1 MMQIR
6 CEDRQRIFLDG
17 SAEEWAGLELHAAS
31 CAECAK
37 ELQAWKALSV
47 AAKEL
52 RDYQEVPGLWPR
64 IEAALAQQARESA
77 FRQPWLERLS
87 FWRNV
92 PMVWQTA
99 VAGALVL
106 LMAVTATYLYL
117 NRRTVPGPEVVT
129 YNPLLKDSKVA
140 EVERAERAY
149 MKAIDK
155 LAAEAKPQLDT
166 PDSPLMANYREK
178 LLMLDGAIDELRMHA
193 GQNPSNA
200 HLRYQLL
207 SMYQEKQATLQ
218 EVLETK
224 P

>member
-1 MMQIR
+1 MMAIR
-6 CEDRQRIFLDG
+6 CEDRERIFRDG
-17 SAEEWAGLELHAAS
+17 SAEQWAALELHAAS

-37 ELQAWKALSV
+37 ELQAWKSLSV
-47 AAKEL
+47 AAEEL
-52 RDYQEVPGLWPR
+52 RDYRESPGLWPR
-64 IEAALAQQARESA
+64 IESALAQQAQQSA
-77 FRQPWLERLS
+77 SHTPWLERRS
-87 FWRNV
+87 FWRNL
-92 PMVWQTA
+92 PMLWQTA

-106 LMAVTATYLYL
+106 LMAVTAGYLYVH
-117 NRRTVPGPEVVT
+117 RRPVSGPSET
-129 YNPLLKDSKVA
+129 YNPLLQDSKVA
-140 EVERAERAY
+140 EVERAEREY

-178 LLMLDGAIDELRMHA
+178 LIMLDGAIDELRIEA

>member
-1 MMQIR
+1 
-6 CEDRQRIFLDG
+6 
-17 SAEEWAGLELHAAS
+17 
-31 CAECAK
+31 
-37 ELQAWKALSV
+37 
-47 AAKEL
+47 
-52 RDYQEVPGLWPR
+52 
-64 IEAALAQQARESA
+64 LAQQARQSA
-77 FRQPWLERLS
+77 LHKPWLERLS
-87 FWRNV
+87 FWHNL

-99 VAGALVL
+99 LAGALVL
-106 LMAVTATYLYL
+106 LMTVTVGFVYVHRHPA
-117 NRRTVPGPEVVT
+117 PGPVKT
-129 YNPLLKDSKVA
+129 YNPLLRDSKVA
-140 EVERAERAY
+140 EVERAERDY

-178 LLMLDGAIDELRMHA
+178 LIMLDGAIDELRMHA

>member
-1 MMQIR
+1 MMQIK
-6 CEDRQRIFLDG
+6 CEDRERIFLDG
-17 SAEEWAGLELHAAS
+17 NTEEWAGLELHAAS

-37 ELQAWKALSV
+37 ELQAWKSLSV
-47 AAKEL
+47 AAQEL
-52 RDYQEVPGLWPR
+52 RDYQENPAFWPR
-64 IEAALAQQARESA
+64 IEAALAQQARQSA
-77 FRQPWLERLS
+77 LHKPWVQRLS

-92 PMVWQTA
+92 PMAWQTA
-99 VAGALVL
+99 LAGALVL
-106 LMAVTATYLYL
+106 LMALSAGYVYKHRHIT
-117 NRRTVPGPEVVT
+117 PGPLET
-129 YNPLLKDSKVA
+129 NNPLLRDSKVA
-140 EVERAERAY
+140 EVERAERDY
-149 MKAIDK
+149 MQAIDK

-178 LLMLDGAIDELRMHA
+178 LIMLDGAIDELRMHA

>member
-1 MMQIR
+1 MMQIK
-6 CEDRQRIFLDG
+6 CEDREGIFLDG
-17 SAEEWAGLELHAAS
+17 NAEEWAALELHAAS

-47 AAKEL
+47 AAQEL
-52 RDYQEVPGLWPR
+52 RDYQESPGLWLR
-64 IEAALAQQARESA
+64 IESALAQQAQQSAPHES
-77 FRQPWLERLS
+77 WLERLS

-92 PMVWQTA
+92 PMVWQTTL
-99 VAGALVL
+99 AGALVL
-106 LMAVTATYLYL
+106 LMAVAAGYVYMH
-117 NRRTVPGPEVVT
+117 RHPGPGPDVAS
-129 YNPLLKDSKVA
+129 NPLLKDSKVV
-140 EVERAERAY
+140 EVERAEREY
-149 MKAIDK
+149 LKAIDK

-166 PDSPLMANYREK
+166 PDSQLMANYREK
-178 LLMLDGAIDELRMHA
+178 LMMLDGAIDELRMHA

>member
-1 MMQIR
+1 MQIK
-6 CEDRQRIFLDG
+6 CEDRERIFLDG
-17 SAEEWAGLELHAAS
+17 SGEEWAGLELHAAS

-37 ELQAWKALSV
+37 ELQAWKSLSV
-47 AAKEL
+47 AAREL
-52 RDYQEVPGLWPR
+52 RDYQEVPALWPR
-64 IEAALAQQARESA
+64 IESALAQQARQSA
-77 FRQPWLERLS
+77 LHGSLLDRVS

-92 PMVWQTA
+92 PAVWQTA
-99 VAGALVL
+99 LAGALVL
-106 LMAVTATYLYL
+106 LMAVSAGYIYMQ
-117 NRRTVPGPEVVT
+117 RRALPGTVES
-129 YNPLLKDSKVA
+129 YSPLLKDSKVA
-140 EVERAERAY
+140 EVERAEREY
-149 MKAIDK
+149 MQAIDK

-178 LLMLDGAIDELRMHA
+178 LIMLDGAIDDLRMHA

>member
-1 MMQIR
+1 MMQIK
-6 CEDRQRIFLDG
+6 CEDRERIFLDG

-31 CAECAK
+31 CSECAE
-37 ELQAWKALSV
+37 ELQAWKSLSI
-47 AAKEL
+47 AAERL
-52 RDYQEVPGLWPR
+52 RDYQENPALWPR
-64 IEAALAQQARESA
+64 IESALAQQAQQSA
-77 FRQPWLERLS
+77 SKLWLERLS

-99 VAGALVL
+99 LAGALVL
-106 LMAVTATYLYL
+106 LMAVTAGFVYTH
-117 NRRTVPGPEVVT
+117 RHSAPGPVET
-129 YNPLLKDSKVA
+129 YNPLLRDSKVA
-140 EVERAERAY
+140 EVERAERDY

-178 LLMLDGAIDELRMHA
+178 LIMLDGAIDELRMHA

>member
-1 MMQIR
+1 MQIK
-6 CEDRQRIFLDG
+6 CEDRERIFLDG
-17 SAEEWAGLELHAAS
+17 KAEEWAGLELHAAS

-37 ELQAWKALSV
+37 ELQAWKSLSV
-47 AAKEL
+47 AAEEL
-52 RDYQEVPGLWPR
+52 RDYQQSPALWSR
-64 IEAALAQQARESA
+64 IESALAQQAQQSTSK
-77 FRQPWLERLS
+77 PWLERLS

-99 VAGALVL
+99 LAGALVL
-106 LMAVTATYLYL
+106 LMAVSVGYVYVHRHAA
-117 NRRTVPGPEVVT
+117 PGPVET
-129 YNPLLKDSKVA
+129 YNPLLRDSKVA
-140 EVERAERAY
+140 EVERAERDY

-178 LLMLDGAIDELRMHA
+178 LIMLDGAIDELRMHA

>member
-1 MMQIR
+1 
-6 CEDRQRIFLDG
+6 
-17 SAEEWAGLELHAAS
+17 
-31 CAECAK
+31 
-37 ELQAWKALSV
+37 
-47 AAKEL
+47 L
-52 RDYQEVPGLWPR
+52 RDYQEVPALWPR

-87 FWRNV
+87 FWRHV

-99 VAGALVL
+99 LAGALVL

-117 NRRTVPGPEVVT
+117 NRRTVPGPDVVT
-129 YNPLLKDSKVA
+129 YNPLLKDSKVV
-140 EVERAERAY
+140 EVERAERDY

>member
-1 MMQIR
+1 MMPIK
-6 CEDRQRIFLDG
+6 CENRERIFLDG
-17 SAEEWAGLELHAAS
+17 SAEDWTELELHAVS
-31 CAECAK
+31 CPECAR
-37 ELQAWKALSV
+37 ELQAWKALGV
-47 AAKEL
+47 AAEEL
-52 RDYQEVPGLWPR
+52 RDYQGSPALWPR
-64 IEAALAQQARESA
+64 IESALAQQAKESA
-77 FRQPWLERLS
+77 SHKLWLERLS

-99 VAGALVL
+99 LAGAFVL
-106 LMAVTATYLYL
+106 LMAFTAGY
-117 NRRTVPGPEVVT
+117 VVLHRHSGLPVDAH
-129 YNPLLKDSKVA
+129 NPLLRDSKVA
-140 EVERAERAY
+140 EVERAERDY
-149 MKAIDK
+149 MQAIDK
-155 LAAEAKPQLDT
+155 LAAEAKPQLDA

-178 LLMLDGAIDELRMHA
+178 LMMLDGAIDELRMHA

>member
-1 MMQIR
+1 MQIK
-6 CEDRQRIFLDG
+6 CEDRERIFLDG
-17 SAEEWAGLELHAAS
+17 SAEEWAGLELHAVS
-31 CAECAK
+31 CAACAK
-37 ELQAWKALSV
+37 EFEAWKALSV
-47 AAKEL
+47 AAQEL
-52 RDYQEVPGLWPR
+52 RDYQESPALWSR
-64 IEAALAQQARESA
+64 IESALAQQAQQSLSHK
-77 FRQPWLERLS
+77 PWLERLS

-99 VAGALVL
+99 LAGALVL
-106 LMAVTATYLYL
+106 AMAVTAGYVYIH
-117 NRRTVPGPEVVT
+117 RHPGPGAVET
-129 YNPLLKDSKVA
+129 YNNPLLRDSKVA
-140 EVERAERAY
+140 EVERAERDY

-178 LLMLDGAIDELRMHA
+178 LMMLDGAIDELRMQA

>member
-1 MMQIR
+1 MMQIK
-6 CEDRQRIFLDG
+6 CEDRERIFLDG
-17 SAEEWAGLELHAAS
+17 SVEEWAALELHATS

-47 AAKEL
+47 AAGEL
-52 RDYQEVPGLWPR
+52 RDYQESPALWPR
-64 IEAALAQQARESA
+64 IESELAQQAQQSA
-77 FRQPWLERLS
+77 SRTPWLVRLS

-99 VAGALVL
+99 LAGALVL
-106 LMAVTATYLYL
+106 LMAVAVGYVYVH
-117 NRRTVPGPEVVT
+117 RYPGPGPVET
-129 YNPLLKDSKVA
+129 YNPLLRDSKVA
-140 EVERAERAY
+140 EVERAERDY

-155 LAAEAKPQLDT
+155 LAAEAKQQLDT

-178 LLMLDGAIDELRMHA
+178 LMMLDGAIDELRMQA

>member
-1 MMQIR
+1 MMPIK
-6 CEDRQRIFLDG
+6 CEDRERILLDG
-17 SAEEWAGLELHAAS
+17 SAEDWAGLELHAAS

-37 ELQAWKALSV
+37 ELQSWKALGV
-47 AAKEL
+47 AAEEL
-52 RDYQEVPGLWPR
+52 RDYQETPALWPR
-64 IEAALAQQARESA
+64 IESALAQQAKESA
-77 FRQPWLERLS
+77 SHKPWLERLY
-87 FWRNV
+87 FWRNM

-99 VAGALVL
+99 LAGALVL
-106 LMAVTATYLYL
+106 LMAVTAGYVVL
-117 NRRTVPGPEVVT
+117 RRHSGVPVDAH
-129 YNPLLKDSKVA
+129 NPLLRDTKVA
-140 EVERAERAY
+140 EVERAERDY

-178 LLMLDGAIDELRMHA
+178 LMMLDGAIDELRMHA

>member
-1 MMQIR
+1 MQIK
-6 CEDRQRIFLDG
+6 CEDRERIFLDG
-17 SAEEWAGLELHAAS
+17 NAEEWAGLELHAAS

-37 ELQAWKALSV
+37 ELQAWKSLSI
-47 AAKEL
+47 AAEQL
-52 RDYQEVPGLWPR
+52 RDYQESPALWPR
-64 IEAALAQQARESA
+64 IEAALAQQAQQSA
-77 FRQPWLERLS
+77 SHSWLERLS

-99 VAGALVL
+99 IAGALVL
-106 LMAVTATYLYL
+106 LMAVSVGYVYVYRHPA
-117 NRRTVPGPEVVT
+117 PGPVET
-129 YNPLLKDSKVA
+129 YNPLLRDSKVA
-140 EVERAERAY
+140 EVERAERDY

-178 LLMLDGAIDELRMHA
+178 LIMLDGAIDELRMHA

>member
-1 MMQIR
+1 MMQIK
-6 CEDRQRIFLDG
+6 CEDRERIFLDG
-17 SAEEWAGLELHAAS
+17 SAEEWAGLELHAVA

-37 ELQAWKALSV
+37 EVQAWKSLSV
-47 AAKEL
+47 AAEEL
-52 RDYQEVPGLWPR
+52 RDYQENPALWPR
-64 IEAALAQQARESA
+64 IESALAQQARQSA
-77 FRQPWLERLS
+77 SHQPWLERVS

-92 PMVWQTA
+92 PVVWQTA
-99 VAGALVL
+99 IAGALVL
-106 LMAVTATYLYL
+106 LMAVTAGYLVL
-117 NRRTVPGPEVVT
+117 NRRPVSGPSET

-140 EVERAERAY
+140 EVERAERDY

-178 LLMLDGAIDELRMHA
+178 LIMLDGAIDELRMQA

>member
-1 MMQIR
+1 MQIK
-6 CEDRQRIFLDG
+6 CEDRERIFLDG
-17 SAEEWAGLELHAAS
+17 RAEEWAGLELHAAS
-31 CAECAK
+31 CSECAE
-37 ELQAWKALSV
+37 ELQAWKSLSI
-47 AAKEL
+47 AAEQL
-52 RDYQEVPGLWPR
+52 RDYQENPALWPR
-64 IEAALAQQARESA
+64 IESALAQQAQQSA
-77 FRQPWLERLS
+77 SKLWLERLS

-99 VAGALVL
+99 LAGALVL
-106 LMAVTATYLYL
+106 LMAVTAGFVYTH
-117 NRRTVPGPEVVT
+117 RHSAPGPVET
-129 YNPLLKDSKVA
+129 YNPLLRDSKVA
-140 EVERAERAY
+140 EVERAERDY

-178 LLMLDGAIDELRMHA
+178 LIMLDGAIDELRMHA